1 MAFVD
6 IAAPN
11 NSGNLQGEAVNV
23 GTRSARDQLPDLE
36 LSPPFLLMAHPN
48 RWMVIEGED
57 GPELLPEL
65 ATLPVEPGIGNV
77 NEHTDPSLAIAH
89 RTRRDWII
97 IPNAQARPSDTP
109 DGNPGYVRRYR
120 GRRGLTHLTAWN
132 TLRVVAGQAIHGT
145 NQKSY
150 YAWLR
155 RLLRDG
161 VIPAPDPDIIE
172 AMLDRAR
179 TRADRAGSRD
189 QTNELAARLREQAVA
204 RVASLERLV
213 QSDEGV
219 ELAPEPPDEGE
230 SAQPEP
236 AKTAPKRRQKE

>member
-1 MAFVD
+1 MAFEP
-6 IAAPN
+6 IAQT
-11 NSGNLQGEAVNV
+11 GTTNLQGEAVTV
-23 GTRSARDQLPDLE
+23 GTRSAQDQLPNLE
-36 LSPPFLLMAHPN
+36 TSPKFLLMAHPH
-48 RWMVIEGED
+48 RWMVIDGED

-77 NEHTDPSLAIAH
+77 NEFGDPSLAVAH
-89 RTRRDWII
+89 RSRKDWIV
-97 IPNAQARPSDTP
+97 IPETQARASDTT

-120 GRRGLTHLTAWN
+120 GRRGLTHLTAWS
-132 TLRVVAGQAIHGT
+132 TLRVVAGKAIYGT
-145 NQKSY
+145 DTVRY

-172 AMLDRAR
+172 AMLDRAHK
-179 TRADRAGSRD
+179 RADRAGSRD

-204 RVASLERLV
+204 RVASLQRLV

-219 ELAPEPPDEGE
+219 ELAPEPSDEGE
-230 SAQPEP
+230 IAQPEP
-236 AKTAPKRRQKE
+236 AKTAPTRRRKE